1 MIGAG
6 VFSKSQVQSDVDYTP
21 LLENQL
27 VEGRR
32 RGRGVVPVGFVKG
45 VAPWTFDLNRS
56 FTHVIGRPISTVKDF
71 SSRPISCCI

>member
-27 VEGRR
+27 VKGRR
-32 RGRGVVPVGFVKG
+32 RGRGVVSVGFVKG
-45 VAPWTFDLNRS
+45 VEPWTL
-56 FTHVIGRPISTVKDF
+56 DF
-71 SSRPISCCI
+71 SE